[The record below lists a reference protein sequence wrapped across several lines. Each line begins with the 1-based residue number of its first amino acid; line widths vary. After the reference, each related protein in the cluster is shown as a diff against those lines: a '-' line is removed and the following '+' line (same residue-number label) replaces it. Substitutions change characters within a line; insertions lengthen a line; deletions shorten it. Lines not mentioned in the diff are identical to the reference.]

1 MKFQL
6 NPQQQAAVSCCDQPL
21 LVLAGA
27 GSGKTGVI
35 TQKVVHL
42 VRQQAMLPEKIAAIT
57 FTRKAAREMRQRI
70 AGILGDEAKGV
81 WISTFH
87 ALGLRILREECG
99 RLGYRPGFSIFD
111 PQDTQGMLR
120 EILPDGSSKDDIERV
135 RWQISAW
142 KNDGLSPETAPGE
155 PTTIEY
161 FALYQQRLAHY
172 NAFDFDDLVSRP
184 GALLESD
191 SECRER
197 WQWQFR
203 HVLVDECQDTN
214 ACQYRL
220 LKALTGPRTGLTAV
234 GDDDQSIY
242 GWRGARPDNL
252 DQLGQDF
259 KGLAVIKLEQN
270 YRSSGTILK
279 AANALIANNPH
290 TLDKALWS
298 DLGEGDLIAL
308 RPCSDPADEADQVV
322 AAILQR
328 KFTLKAQ
335 PGDFAILYR
344 SNHQARAL
352 EQALRGHRLP
362 YRVSGGPSWFE
373 RSEIKDL
380 ICYLR
385 LLANPSDD
393 AAFLRIVNRPRREIG
408 AGSVDKIATVA
419 ARRNCALLAAAAN
432 LPMTIN
438 ARSSARIEQFV
449 SWMNELRHAELPPAQ
464 LIAQIVE
471 HTGYRDFVA
480 RDAADD
486 AAGRTRVKSVDDF
499 VQWLSALEG
508 DLQEVIQQLSLGDD
522 EGNEEQDDR
531 VRLMTLHA
539 AKGLEFPHV
548 FLVGVEEGVL
558 PHKNSLDDGQLEE
571 ERRLMYVGITRARQ
585 TLTISWC
592 EARRRFGEIED
603 GGVSRFVAEIPKALV
618 HHHGD
623 TQAQTP
629 GTAKAH
635 LAGLRDMLKD
645 LDT

>member
-6 NPQQQAAVSCCDQPL
+6 NPQQLAAVSRCDIPL

-42 VRQQAMLPEKIAAIT
+42 VRNQAMLPEKIAAIT

-70 AGILGDEAKGV
+70 AAIIPDQAKGV

-87 ALGLRILREECG
+87 ALGLRILREECE

-111 PQDTQGMLR
+111 PQDSQGMLR
-120 EILPDGSSKDDIERV
+120 EILPDGSSKDDIERL

-142 KNDGLSPETAPGE
+142 KNDGLGPDTAQGE
-155 PTTIEY
+155 ATSLEY
-161 FALYQQRLAHY
+161 FGLYQQRLAHY

-184 GALLESD
+184 GALLAAD
-191 SECRER
+191 PECRER

-203 HVLVDECQDTN
+203 HILVDECQDTN

-220 LKALTGPRTGLTAV
+220 LKALAGPRTGLTAV

-259 KGLAVIKLEQN
+259 SGLEVIKLEQN
-270 YRSSGTILK
+270 YRSCGTILK

-290 TLDKALWS
+290 QLEKALWS
-298 DLGEGDLIAL
+298 ELGEGDLIAL
-308 RPCSDPADEADQVV
+308 RPASDPADEADQVV

-352 EQALRGHRLP
+352 EQALRSHRLP

-385 LLANPSDD
+385 LLANPRDD

-408 AGSVDKIATVA
+408 ASSVDKIAAIA
-419 ARRNCALLAAAAN
+419 ARRGCALLAACSH
-432 LPMTIN
+432 LPITIN
-438 ARSSARIEQFV
+438 PRSGARIEGFV
-449 SWMNELRHAELPPAQ
+449 HWLNELRHAELSPAA
-464 LIAQIVE
+464 LVTRIVE
-471 HTGYRDFVA
+471 QTGYRDFVA
-480 RDAADD
+480 REAPDD
-486 AAGRTRVKSVDDF
+486 AAGRSRARSVDEF
-499 VQWLSALEG
+499 VKWVSGMEG
-508 DLQEVIQQLSLGDD
+508 ELKDVIQQLSLGDEDGND
-522 EGNEEQDDR
+522 ERDDR

-539 AKGLEFPHV
+539 SKGLEFPHV

-592 EARRRFGEIED
+592 EARRRFGEVQD
-603 GGVSRFVAEIPKALV
+603 GGVSRFVAEIPDPLVQRHGEAKAA
-618 HHHGD
+618 D
-623 TQAQTP
+623 PA
-629 GTAKAH
+629 TAKAH
-635 LAGLRDMLKD
+635 LAGLRDMLGD
-645 LDT
+645 L